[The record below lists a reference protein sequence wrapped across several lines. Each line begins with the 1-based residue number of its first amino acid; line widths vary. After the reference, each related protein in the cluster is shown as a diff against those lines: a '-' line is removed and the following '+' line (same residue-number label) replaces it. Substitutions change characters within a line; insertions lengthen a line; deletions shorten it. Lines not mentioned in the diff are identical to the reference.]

1 MPNVIVTPS
10 SVISVKINQTSTQM
24 VRGATTFVGATDV
37 QNQINQIAA
46 QAAAAYSIANTAIL
60 YANTGYDFVT
70 YGGSVN
76 GNVAI
81 IKNLTVGGRANVA
94 NNLQVGGQ
102 QYLTGDLTIGGDFI
116 GTIDGG
122 IFT

>member
-1 MPNVIVTPS
+1 MPNVIVRPP
-10 SVISVKINQTSTQM
+10 SVISVKINQNNPQL
-24 VRGATTFVGATDV
+24 VRGATTFIGATDV

-70 YGGSVN
+70 YGGTVN
-76 GNVAI
+76 GNVGI
-81 IKNLTVGGRANVA
+81 INNLTVGGQANIA
-94 NNLQVGGQ
+94 YNLGVGGQ
-102 QYLTGDLTIGGDFI
+102 QYLTGNLTIGGDFI